1 MPELH
6 IYSTRIREESNNW
19 GQVKKITADDAAAN
33 DHFGMSVSISTT
45 YVIVGAKDQDVGGT
59 DRGDA
64 YIF

>member
-1 MPELH
+1 M
-6 IYSTRIREESNNW
+6 
-19 GQVKKITADDAAAN
+19 KKITADDAAAN

-59 DRGDA
+59 DRGAA